1 MAVAQTQT
9 CGFYTDCTGGYEARP
24 TLLDVDYAFVAQGKT
39 CAPSGDAVRLNNAG
53 NHLTLQGCAEEAR
66 AHEQWVEG
74 SWFIYGNFEKRSD
87 PDSDYYNEDRCHE
100 DGCRCMLDNPGSS
113 TCTQQTN
120 TAYNL
125 YQCTCTVSSVAVS
138 MHAKC
143 TANAPHAHLVVA
155 ILVYIRYNFYEPYQ
169 HD

>member
-1 MAVAQTQT
+1 MGVAQAQT

-125 YQCTCTVSSVAVS
+125 YQCTCTIILLCSSF
-138 MHAKC
+138 HAYKVYC
-143 TANAPHAHLVVA
+143 ECPPQLVVA
-155 ILVYIRYNFYEPYQ
+155 TLVYIRYNYEPYH